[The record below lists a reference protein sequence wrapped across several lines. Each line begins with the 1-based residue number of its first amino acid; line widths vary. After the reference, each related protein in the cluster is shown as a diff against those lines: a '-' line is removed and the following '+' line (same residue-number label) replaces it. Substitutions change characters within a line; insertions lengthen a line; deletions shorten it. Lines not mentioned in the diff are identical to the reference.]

1 MQETDKLSDD
11 VAAPCV
17 PYTEIQIWRA
27 LATWLLLSSWCGSSI
42 GYSEHSG
49 LPILGTS
56 MWVAVCTED

>member
-1 MQETDKLSDD
+1 MQETDKLSDA

-17 PYTEIQIWRA
+17 PDMEIQIWRA
-27 LATWLLLSSWCGSSI
+27 LATWLLLSLWCGSPI
-42 GYSEHSG
+42 GYSERSG